1 MFLVIYADSN
11 LESKVIGKCVL
22 CASSAACPQPQRSGV
37 RLQDT
42 PDRRRGLLPTPAA
55 LRSVALPAG
64 AAGLHRLD
72 PRHRSSHRSVFSHT
86 QQRIPNRH
94 RVEEKRRENAKVW
107 KLLQMWWHEELAEGQ
122 FSSPPMVPMGSWWME
137 LCGFFLCLFTFLTN
151 LAVILLGSCFI
162 YLFYLFFY
170 VFLFIFVKIKRFFLS
185 PNKQK
190 QNNFLPDSL

>member
-94 RVEEKRRENAKVW
+94 RVEEKRRKFGNFCRCGGMRSWQKDSFLHPPWSPWAAGGWSFVVSFFVC
-107 KLLQMWWHEELAEGQ
+107 LL
-122 FSSPPMVPMGSWWME
+122 
-137 LCGFFLCLFTFLTN
+137 FLQ
-151 LAVILLGSCFI
+151 I
-162 YLFYLFFY
+162 
-170 VFLFIFVKIKRFFLS
+170 
-185 PNKQK
+185 
-190 QNNFLPDSL
+190 